1 MSENWTIQ
9 TSIKVEGQHLVN
21 LRSEDGATQLD
32 LLKWATENREAILA
46 ACAAL
51 EGSQKP
57 QPARPA
63 SAPAPAPNVSQGGG
77 ERELG
82 PIQLDGVEIKKGP
95 REGPPWKSPMYVLK
109 FEGSSCS
116 TFDALNG
123 KAAMGFWTQGS
134 PCFLTVAPGKNP
146 KYLNLVSIRSAVA
159 A

>member
-51 EGSQKP
+51 EGAQKP
-57 QPARPA
+57 QPARPT

-77 ERELG
+77 EREIG
-82 PIQLDGVEIKKGP
+82 PIHLEGVEVKKAQFGNMFIV
-95 REGPPWKSPMYVLK
+95 RWEGAQA
-109 FEGSSCS
+109 S
-116 TFDALNG
+116 TFDALVG
-123 KAAMGFWTQGS
+123 KAAMGFYTEGHS
-134 PCFLTVAPGKNP
+134 CYLKIEPSKKNP
-146 KYLNLVSIRSAVA
+146 RFTNLVSIRMA